1 MIKFKNYLWVLFA
14 VGMIIY
20 FVFLVS
26 KRFLTDNISK
36 NNIQYTKAIIIN
48 ERNYSGNSRV
58 KFDYTYSYSFKI
70 NGKVYKGDS
79 HDQTLK
85 IGDTV
90 EIEYDKE
97 NPTLNKPLHP
107 TE

>member
-1 MIKFKNYLWVLFA
+1 MKKITNYFWILFA

-20 FVFLVS
+20 FIFLVS
-26 KRFLTDNISK
+26 KRYFTDNISK
-36 NNIQYTKAIIIN
+36 NNIQNTTAIIIN

-58 KFDYTYSYSFKI
+58 KFDYTYSYLFNV
-70 NGKVYKGDS
+70 NGKTYKGDS

-85 IGDTV
+85 IGETV

-97 NPTLNKPLHP
+97 NPILNKPLHP
-107 TE
+107 KE